1 MWFVVLVAGVVL
13 VVGSLVVVVDF
24 GLIVLNSVVF
34 CVSLDLYIYA
44 GFFFV
49 FW

>member
-13 VVGSLVVVVDF
+13 VVGSLMVVVDF

-34 CVSLDLYIYA
+34 
-44 GFFFV
+44 V
-49 FW
+49 FL